1 MASYFA
7 GFFRTL
13 EGPYAVFFPDFPEAF
28 TQGDTLD
35 ECLALG
41 ADVLAIVVDEYTKE
55 RKALPEPTSFDKAW
69 AWAVEFGK
77 NADLSQGEEPILQMF
92 RAPEIDLTPV
102 RISVSIAK
110 STLDEIDAKAGRLGM
125 TRSGFLAK
133 AAQELRV

>member
-7 GFFRTL
+7 GFFRTQ

-35 ECLALG
+35 ECLTLG

-55 RKALPEPTSFDKAW
+55 RKALPQPTPFEKAW
-69 AWAVEFGK
+69 GWAVEFGK
-77 NADLSQGEEPILQMF
+77 DADLAQGAEPILQLF
-92 RAPEIDLTPV
+92 RAPDIDLTPV

-110 STLDEIDAKAGRLGM
+110 STLDEIDAKAGQLGM
-125 TRSGFLAK
+125 TRSGFLVK